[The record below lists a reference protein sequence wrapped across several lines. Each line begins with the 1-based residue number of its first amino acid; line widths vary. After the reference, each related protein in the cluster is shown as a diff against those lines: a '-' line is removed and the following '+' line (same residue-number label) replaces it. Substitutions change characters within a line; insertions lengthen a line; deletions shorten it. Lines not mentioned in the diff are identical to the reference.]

1 MPLTG
6 SDLRGVAAIDFEGR
20 DEPDGAVLT
29 TISASLRASLSG
41 ALALHVAHLEAE
53 TARILVDTCSRLA
66 RALDPDDVLHS
77 ALDHAMELAA
87 AQTGSIMILDPET
100 RRMRIAV
107 AHGLPDDVVAST
119 DISEGDGI
127 AGWVLASRQPLV
139 IEDLKEAGVRSRRHG
154 IRSAVCV
161 PLADEQ
167 GMIGVLNVGCT
178 SFHARISRTH
188 LQTLEALARSI
199 VVALRNAWAA
209 EGAQDVY
216 FDTLKAHGD
225 RSWRRATRTRVAA
238 PSVSWSWPRRWVCTS
253 A

>member
-1 MPLTG
+1 MSSGLLGSALTEGTAHLGPIESATPGAPHDHRWRYALPLTG

-20 DEPDGAVLT
+20 EEPDSAVLT

-77 ALDHAMELAA
+77 ALDHAMELAS
-87 AQTGSIMILDPET
+87 AQTGSIMIIDPET

-107 AHGLPDDVVAST
+107 AHGLPDDVVATT

-167 GMIGVLNVGCT
+167 GMVGVLNVGCT

-188 LQTLEALARSI
+188 LQTLEALGRYD
-199 VVALRNAWAA
+199 RR
-209 EGAQDVY
+209 GA
-216 FDTLKAHGD
+216 
-225 RSWRRATRTRVAA
+225 S
-238 PSVSWSWPRRWVCTS
+238 
-253 A
+253 